1 MSTAPHV
8 VISDVTRV
16 HGTGETAVTR
26 AAPASASRS
35 TPASSSP

>member
-16 HGTGETAVTR
+16 HGSGETAVT
-26 AAPASASRS
+26 ALAGVSLEIHPG
-35 TPASSSP
+35 